1 MKKCKRSQALKN
13 ECRSSSS
20 DITYL
25 NRVDAFGGFMKA
37 SHQSTT
43 AFYTL
48 DGCHSELVLDVF
60 TALSAWNNGSQ
71 EPWLSICDH
80 VRIQERLRS
89 QGLDNYANRDDVQW
103 DDPTILFTLTRML
116 DRDGLP
122 IMLGEDKNR
131 ERFGRF
137 PHPSGSAVQYIRENV
152 RNVSSQTNDL
162 YDELTIHL
170 DYLLTRSN
178 SDVVGDQRYM
188 RGKAGL
194 NIMGFLTADEVKTL
208 RSTLLGGGW
217 SVAKDEPLDGG
228 VRDAVRHL
236 SALLLAAERN
246 GAGLI
251 HRMHA

>member
-1 MKKCKRSQALKN
+1 MKN
-13 ECRSSSS
+13 
-20 DITYL
+20 
-25 NRVDAFGGFMKA
+25 

-60 TALSAWNNGSQ
+60 AALNHWENNSHKPWNDVC
-71 EPWLSICDH
+71 EHP
-80 VRIQERLRS
+80 RIQERFRT
-89 QGLDNYANRDDVQW
+89 QGLEDYGERDGIQW

-137 PHPSGSAVQYIRENV
+137 PHHSGSAVQYVRENV

-162 YDELTIHL
+162 YKDLTMHL
-170 DYLLTRSN
+170 DYLLTRCD
-178 SDVVGDQRYM
+178 SDAVGDQRYM